1 MADNGT
7 LDFEVQLKMNIEEA
21 SNDLDRL
28 VKGAE
33 AKGKNFDNA
42 FTMRNTQREI
52 NSVRNGLNSMF
63 DDATAS
69 MVKLAGSVASFAAI
83 KKLGQQVLDTRDN
96 FQKLE
101 IAFGTMLGSADK
113 ANKLM
118 TQLTETAARTP
129 FDLDGIASGAK
140 QLLAY
145 GIAADDVNDKI
156 VQMGDIA
163 AGLSIPLGDL
173 VYLYGTTVTQ
183 GQMFTQ
189 DLRQFQGRGIPIAE
203 ELAKVMGVTKN
214 QVSQLV
220 TEGKITSDVFIKAFD
235 NMTAAGSKFG
245 GLMEAQSSTI
255 GGQIANIQDAIDMMF
270 NDIGKSS
277 EGFINTALSG
287 VSFLVENYKPLGTA
301 ILALA
306 GTYGTYKA
314 ALVIV
319 SAVEKAHAKVLQE
332 AVVQKHLAAASN
344 IALSTSDATAAA
356 RKVLFSA
363 AIKANT
369 KAVLANTA
377 ALLTNPAVLIT
388 AGLVALCATIYA
400 VSKALDTQARAQ
412 EAVNKKQQEQQ
423 DMRDKEK
430 SDAEAAIQTIQS
442 ETASIYDKAAAYEQ
456 LKKVMPELTNQ
467 YDQAAIAAMDFS
479 KAQSAINNVSSD
491 KEYAQAKQNVA
502 DAQANVAKH
511 KKNLDLLVST
521 GAVGGT
527 AGAAGAAH
535 ESNQLAKA
543 EEELKQY
550 QQILDDMEALR
561 KKAEFDAKPIEFK
574 IEFYA
579 NEKADAEKAL
589 SDLLQ
594 QQEAA
599 VAKARQEWEANPL
612 NKMAI
617 DSGLTFDQAA
627 AQQPALLGQ
636 AYYDLAKQIEAA
648 RGKIQSADG
657 SLQTLTDTAGKQAQ
671 TLPQLIASIRQ
682 TEQAVDSARNAYAK
696 NMSDANKKGLDDA
709 EKTLKSLT
717 DQYQAATNKA
727 WVTTKEMYDEIKRL
741 TEQVNKEELD
751 LQKSRTQDKMK
762 LIDMEL
768 QQTIAAINK
777 EKAAYQEKYGKGADT
792 SQFDRRIDIAQQGAA
807 DQRSEVSRERGRQ
820 YEDLAAD
827 ADKFQQNQEIAAL
840 KEQANATTD
849 MNERLML
856 QAEIR
861 QRLLNIELD
870 QLNIERQRALEDAG
884 DDEAQKQIINQTYDQ
899 KEQQVRATSDVT
911 ALQEEANTLEQR
923 KAQYE
928 AFAQRTVEIEQQRID
943 NIKKIDEALAAGDIS
958 EATATEQKQF
968 VETQASQETEQAS
981 IETLGTN
988 VEGLGEELNA
998 IMQDVLN
1005 QGLLT
1010 VQAQLPT
1017 LKAELASLKNNKN
1030 ADPKQLAAAMTK
1042 VAAAEKVVN
1051 NYTDNLGTSQKEY
1064 GKSSKDNCAK
1074 AAAAMKTVGEAV
1086 DIVADNFGEFMGEA
1100 GQDAMN
1106 VIQTVVSASTTAL
1119 AAISATAITSAE
1131 GVKTAEKASVILAI
1145 ISAAIQV
1152 VMALVNVFAKYFSK
1166 AAQTQALID
1175 KNNEAIEESKNR
1187 VKELQAVQKG
1197 QAGRDYWKNQWEQ
1210 IAEYNKQA
1218 ELAAENEKLAKQKKE
1233 ESNTKSKKK
1242 DADEQAQEAHQAQLD
1257 AQESAREA
1265 MEEFYEEMSGTSL
1278 KSFSENLADSIV
1290 EGFKSGTE
1298 EMSDIWDDALDE
1310 MFTSMIK
1317 QQINLELQSR
1327 LSSVFDRVHNAFADG
1342 DTTLTESEIQAI
1354 KDEYDQVKGSS
1365 EAMLEQ
1371 YKNMMEELGL
1381 TTDDSIEASS
1391 GGFESMSQDTADEL
1405 NGRFTALQM
1414 SGASIDAKMQ
1424 LQIEGTNM
1432 LITQAQGI
1440 KDSVALM
1447 VGIAT
1452 NQLEELRDINAHT
1465 ALLAETNQRL
1475 KQIQLNTDK
1484 L

>member
-1 MADNGT
+1 MD
-7 LDFEVQLKMNIEEA
+7 IEEIK
-21 SNDLDRL
+21 SNLDKL
-28 VKGAE
+28 VNSAE
-33 AKGKNFDNA
+33 AKGKKLDNA
-42 FTMRNTQREI
+42 FTMKNTQREI

-69 MVKLAGSVASFAAI
+69 MVKLAGGVASFAAI
-83 KKLGQQVLDTRDN
+83 KKLGKQVLDTRDN

-118 TQLTETAARTP
+118 TQLTETAAKTP
-129 FDLDGIASGAK
+129 FDLDGIATGAK

-145 GIAADDVNDKI
+145 GIAADEINDKI

-163 AGLSIPLGDL
+163 AGLSIPLNDL

-203 ELAKVMGVTKN
+203 ELAKVMGVTKDK
-214 QVSQLV
+214 VSQLV

-235 NMTAAGSKFG
+235 NMTAEGSKFG

-287 VSFLVENYKPLGTA
+287 VSFLVENYKPLGAA

-319 SAVEKAHAKVLQE
+319 SAVEKAHAKVVAQATLAKQ
-332 AVVQKHLAAASN
+332 AAAAQN
-344 IALSTSDATAAA
+344 VVLANSDAMAAA
-356 RKVLFSA
+356 RKTLFTNA
-363 AIKANT
+363 LKVNTKAVRANT
-369 KAVLANTA
+369 KAWFA
-377 ALLTNPAVLIT
+377 NPAVLIT
-388 AGLVALCATIYA
+388 GALVILCATIYA
-400 VSKALDTQARAQ
+400 VSKALNTQARAQ

-423 DMRDKEK
+423 EMRDKEK
-430 SDAEAAIQTIQS
+430 SESEAAIQTIQS
-442 ETASIYDKAAAYEQ
+442 ETASIYDKAAAYER
-456 LKKVMPELTNQ
+456 LKKLMPELTSQ

-479 KAQSAINNVSSD
+479 KAQKEINNVSSD
-491 KEYAQAKQNVA
+491 KEYSQAKQNVT
-502 DAQANVAKH
+502 DAQTRVDKH
-511 KKNLDLLVST
+511 KKNLDNLLTS
-521 GAVGGT
+521 GAVGGVGGVGGG
-527 AGAAGAAH
+527 GAAMYEA
-535 ESNQLAKA
+535 NQLSKA
-543 EEELKQY
+543 QHELEQY
-550 QQILDDMEALR
+550 QQILADMEALR

-579 NEKADAEKAL
+579 NQKADAEKAL
-589 SDLLQ
+589 SNLLK

-599 VAKARQEWEANPL
+599 VAKARKEWEANPM
-612 NKMAI
+612 NKMSMDMGI
-617 DSGLTFDQAA
+617 TFDQAA
-627 AQQPALLGQ
+627 AQSPALLGQ
-636 AYYDLAKQIEAA
+636 EYYALAKQIEEA
-648 RGKIQSADG
+648 RGKIQSTDSTLQGLTATADK
-657 SLQTLTDTAGKQAQ
+657 QTQ
-671 TLPQLIASIRQ
+671 TLPQLIAAIRQ
-682 TEQAVDSARNAYAK
+682 AEQAVDSARKAYAK
-696 NMSDANKKGLDDA
+696 NMSDANKKTLDDA
-709 EKTLKSLT
+709 ENTLKGLT

-741 TEQVNKEELD
+741 TEQANKEQLD
-751 LQKSRTQDKMK
+751 LQKSRTKDKMK
-762 LIDMEL
+762 LIDLEL
-768 QQTIAAINK
+768 QQTIAAIKK
-777 EKAAYQEKYGKGADT
+777 ERAAYQEKYGKGADT
-792 SQFDRRIDIAQQGAA
+792 SQFSRRIDIAKQGAA
-807 DQRSEVSRERGRQ
+807 DKRSEVSRERGRQ

-827 ADKFQQNQEIAAL
+827 TDKFQQNQEIEVL
-840 KEQANATTD
+840 KQQAEATTD
-849 MNERLML
+849 LNEKLLL

-870 QLNIERQRALEDAG
+870 QLDIDRQRALEDAG
-884 DDEAQKQIINQTYDQ
+884 DDEQQKQIINQTYDI
-899 KEQQVRATSDVT
+899 KVEQAQSSSAMQGAQDEQAV
-911 ALQEEANTLEQR
+911 LEQR

-928 AFAQRTVEIEQQRID
+928 EFAQRTVEIEQQRVE
-943 NIKKIDEALAAGDIS
+943 NIKKIDAALAAGDITEG
-958 EATATEQKQF
+958 EAAVQRQF
-968 VETQASQETEQAS
+968 VETQASQDTEQAS
-981 IETLGTN
+981 IETLGTS

-998 IMQDVLN
+998 IMQSVLN
-1005 QGLLT
+1005 QGLLEI
-1010 VQAQLPT
+1010 QAQLPT
-1017 LKAELASLKNNKN
+1017 LKAELASLKANKN
-1030 ADPKQLAAAMTK
+1030 ADPKQLAVSMTK

-1051 NYTDNLGTSQKEY
+1051 DYTDSLGTSQKEY
-1064 GKSSKDNCAK
+1064 GKSAKENCGK
-1074 AAAAMKTVGEAV
+1074 AADALKVVGEAV
-1086 DIVADNFGEFMGEA
+1086 DMIADNFGEFMGEA
-1100 GQDAMN
+1100 GQDAMQ
-1106 VIQTVVSASTTAL
+1106 VIQTVVTATQTALTAISTTS
-1119 AAISATAITSAE
+1119 ITAAE

-1175 KNNEAIEESKNR
+1175 KNNEAIEQSKNK
-1187 VKELQAVQKG
+1187 VKELQAAQKS
-1197 QAGRDYWKNQWEQ
+1197 QTGRDYWKTQWEQ
-1210 IAEYNKQA
+1210 IDEYNKQA
-1218 ELAAENEKLAKQKKE
+1218 ALAAENEKLAKQKKE
-1233 ESNTKSKKK
+1233 ESNTSKKK
-1242 DADEQAQEAHQAQLD
+1242 DDAEQQAQEAHQAQLD
-1257 AQESAREA
+1257 AEEAARQA

-1298 EMSDIWDDALDE
+1298 DMRDIWDSALDD
-1310 MFTSMIK
+1310 MFTDMIK
-1317 QQINLELQSR
+1317 QQINLSLQKR
-1327 LSSVFDRVHNAFADG
+1327 LAGVFQKVQDAFAGG
-1342 DTTLTESEIQAI
+1342 DTHLTQTEMETMKAEFMNA
-1354 KDEYDQVKGSS
+1354 KAGA
-1365 EAMLEQ
+1365 EAEMEQ
-1371 YKNMMEELGL
+1371 WRQLMETMGL
-1381 TTDDSIEASS
+1381 TTDDDIDASS

-1424 LQIEGTNM
+1424 LQLDGTNM

-1440 KDSVALM
+1440 KDTVALM

-1465 ALLAETNQRL
+1465 ALLEETNKRL

>member
-7 LDFEVQLKMNIEEA
+7 LDFEVQLKMDIEEIK
-21 SNDLDRL
+21 SNLDKL
-28 VKGAE
+28 VKSAE
-33 AKGKNFDNA
+33 EKGKKLDNA
-42 FTMRNTQREI
+42 FTMKNTQREI

-69 MVKLAGSVASFAAI
+69 MVKLAGGVASFAAI

-118 TQLTETAARTP
+118 TQLTETAAKTP
-129 FDLDGIASGAK
+129 FDLDGIATGAK

-145 GIAADDVNDKI
+145 GIAADDINDKI

-163 AGLSIPLGDL
+163 AGLSIPLNDL

-203 ELAKVMGVTKN
+203 ELAKVMGVTKDK
-214 QVSQLV
+214 VSQLV
-220 TEGKITSDVFIKAFD
+220 TEGKITSDVFVKAFD
-235 NMTAAGSKFG
+235 NMTAEGSKFG

-287 VSFLVENYKPLGTA
+287 VSFLVENYKPLGAA

-319 SAVEKAHAKVLQE
+319 SAVEKAHAKVVAQATLAKQ
-332 AVVQKHLAAASN
+332 AAAAQN
-344 IALSTSDATAAA
+344 VVLANSDAMAAA
-356 RKVLFSA
+356 RKTLFTSA
-363 AIKANT
+363 LKVNTKAVWANT
-369 KAVLANTA
+369 KAWMA
-377 ALLTNPAVLIT
+377 NPAILIT
-388 AGLVALCATIYA
+388 GALVALCAAIYA
-400 VSKALDTQARAQ
+400 VSKALNTQARAQ

-423 DMRDKEK
+423 EMRDKEK
-430 SDAEAAIQTIQS
+430 SEAEAAIQAIQS
-442 ETASIYDKAAAYEQ
+442 ETTSIYDKAAAYER
-456 LKKVMPELTNQ
+456 LKKLMPELTSQ

-491 KEYAQAKQNVA
+491 KEYSQAKQNVA
-502 DAQANVAKH
+502 DAQARVDKH
-511 KKNLDLLVST
+511 KKNLDSLLTS
-521 GAVGGT
+521 GAVGGAGG
-527 AGAAGAAH
+527 AGAAMYEG
-535 ESNQLAKA
+535 NQLSKA
-543 EEELKQY
+543 QHELEQY
-550 QQILDDMEALR
+550 QQILADMEALR

-579 NEKADAEKAL
+579 NQKADAEKAL
-589 SDLLQ
+589 SDLLK

-599 VAKARQEWEANPL
+599 VAKARQEWESNPM
-612 NKMAI
+612 NKMSMDMGI
-617 DSGLTFDQAA
+617 TFDQAA
-627 AQQPALLGQ
+627 AQSPALLGTE
-636 AYYDLAKQIEAA
+636 YYNLAKQIEEA

-657 SLQTLTDTAGKQAQ
+657 TLQGLTATADKQTQ
-671 TLPQLIASIRQ
+671 TLPQLIAAIRQ
-682 TEQAVDSARNAYAK
+682 AEQAVDSARKAYAK
-696 NMSDANKKGLDDA
+696 NMSDANKKTLDDA
-709 EKTLKSLT
+709 ENTLKGLT
-717 DQYQAATNKA
+717 DKYQAATNKA

-741 TEQVNKEELD
+741 TEQANKEQLD
-751 LQKSRTQDKMK
+751 LQKSRTKDKMK
-762 LIDMEL
+762 LIDLEL
-768 QQTIAAINK
+768 QQTIAAIKK
-777 EKAAYQEKYGKGADT
+777 ERAAYQEKYGKGADT
-792 SQFDRRIDIAQQGAA
+792 SQFSRRIDIAKQGAA
-807 DQRSEVSRERGRQ
+807 DKRSAVSRERGRQ

-827 ADKFQQNQEIAAL
+827 TDKFQQNQEIEML
-840 KEQANATTD
+840 KQQADATTD
-849 MNERLML
+849 LNEKLLL

-870 QLNIERQRALEDAG
+870 QLDIDRQRALEDAG
-884 DDEAQKQIINQTYDQ
+884 DDEQQKQIINQTYDN
-899 KEQQVRATSDVT
+899 KVEQAQSSSAMQGAQDEQAV
-911 ALQEEANTLEQR
+911 LEQR

-928 AFAQRTVEIEQQRID
+928 AFAQRTVEIEQQRIE
-943 NIKKIDEALAAGDIS
+943 NIKKIDAALAAGDIS
-958 EATATEQKQF
+958 EATAAEQRQF
-968 VETQASQETEQAS
+968 VETQASQDTEQAS

-998 IMQDVLN
+998 IMQSVLD
-1005 QGLLT
+1005 QGLMT
-1010 VQAQLPT
+1010 VQAQLPA
-1017 LKAELASLKNNKN
+1017 LKAELASLKANKN
-1030 ADPKQLAAAMTK
+1030 ADPKQLAVAMTK

-1051 NYTDNLGTSQKEY
+1051 DYTEGLGTSQKEY
-1064 GKSSKDNCAK
+1064 GKSAKENCGK
-1074 AAAAMKTVGEAV
+1074 AADALKVVGEAV
-1086 DIVADNFGEFMGEA
+1086 DMIADNFGEFMGEA
-1100 GQDAMN
+1100 GQDAMQ
-1106 VIQTVVSASTTAL
+1106 VIQTVVTATQTALTAISTTS
-1119 AAISATAITSAE
+1119 ITAAE

-1175 KNNEAIEESKNR
+1175 KNNEAIETSKNR
-1187 VKELQAVQKG
+1187 VKELQAAQKS
-1197 QAGRDYWKNQWEQ
+1197 QTGRDYWKTQWEQ
-1210 IAEYNKQA
+1210 IDEYNKQA
-1218 ELAAENEKLAKQKKE
+1218 KLAAENEKLAKQKKE
-1233 ESNTKSKKK
+1233 ESNTSKKK
-1242 DADEQAQEAHQAQLD
+1242 DDAEQQAQEAHQAQLD
-1257 AQESAREA
+1257 AEEAAREA

-1298 EMSDIWDDALDE
+1298 DMRDIWDSALDD
-1310 MFTSMIK
+1310 MFTDMIK
-1317 QQINLELQSR
+1317 QQINLSLQKR
-1327 LSSVFDRVHNAFADG
+1327 LAGVFQKVQDAFAGG
-1342 DTTLTESEIQAI
+1342 DTHLTQTEM
-1354 KDEYDQVKGSS
+1354 
-1365 EAMLEQ
+1365 EAMKAEFENAKAGAEAEMEQ
-1371 YKNMMEELGL
+1371 WRQLMETMGL
-1381 TTDDSIEASS
+1381 TTDDDIDASS

-1424 LQIEGTNM
+1424 LQLDGTNM

-1440 KDSVALM
+1440 KDTVALM

-1465 ALLAETNQRL
+1465 ALLEETNKRL